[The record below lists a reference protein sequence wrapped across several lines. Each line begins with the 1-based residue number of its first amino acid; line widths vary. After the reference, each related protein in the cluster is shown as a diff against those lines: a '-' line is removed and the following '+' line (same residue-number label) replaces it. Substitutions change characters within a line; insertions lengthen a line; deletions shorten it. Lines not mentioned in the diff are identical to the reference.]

1 MCFLFGSIWKEGK
14 QMKGIKR
21 YISGYGKIETE
32 GIDMIDNM
40 LSTELLN
47 EYFRGIGGIVMKAF
61 KTLIGLVKKAFKEE
75 YRAADFYGRNEKQ
88 YGPVFETTESYYYM
102 EQLIRKY
109 KPAE

>member
-1 MCFLFGSIWKEGK
+1 
-14 QMKGIKR
+14 
-21 YISGYGKIETE
+21 
-32 GIDMIDNM
+32 
-40 LSTELLN
+40 
-47 EYFRGIGGIVMKAF
+47 MKAF